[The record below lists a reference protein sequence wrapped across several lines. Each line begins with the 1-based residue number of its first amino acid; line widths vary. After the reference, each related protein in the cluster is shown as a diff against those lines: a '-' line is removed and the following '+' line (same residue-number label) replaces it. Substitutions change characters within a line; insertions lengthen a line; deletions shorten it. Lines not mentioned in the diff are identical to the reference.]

1 MFIHNEIRKNL
12 SLFSDICKNHGIK
25 SLYAFGSSVTE
36 QFNPQRSDIDLLV
49 EMEDMD
55 PLEKGEKLLSLWDKL
70 EDFFQRKVDLLT
82 QKSLKNPFL
91 LENIDKTKILL
102 MTMKEKKY
110 LSDMMRAISLIESFT
125 ANTRSYM
132 EYTVDLKTQSAVE
145 RQLAIIGEAL
155 NQYDKQPE
163 RISLNN
169 TRKIV
174 GFRNRIIHAYDSLD
188 DTLVWAIVVNHLP
201 DLKSEVKTL
210 LENC

>member
-55 PLEKGEKLLSLWDKL
+55 P
-70 EDFFQRKVDLLT
+70 FFQRKVDLLT

-102 MTMKEKKY
+102 YDNERKEV
-110 LSDMMRAISLIESFT
+110 F
-125 ANTRSYM
+125 
-132 EYTVDLKTQSAVE
+132 V
-145 RQLAIIGEAL
+145 
-155 NQYDKQPE
+155 
-163 RISLNN
+163 
-169 TRKIV
+169 
-174 GFRNRIIHAYDSLD
+174 
-188 DTLVWAIVVNHLP
+188 
-201 DLKSEVKTL
+201 
-210 LENC
+210 

>member
-102 MTMKEKKY
+102 
-110 LSDMMRAISLIESFT
+110 SDMMRATSLIESFT

-201 DLKSEVKTL
+201 ALKSEVKTL

>member
-25 SLYAFGSSVTE
+25 SLYAFGSSVTD

-49 EMEDMD
+49 GMEDMD

-102 MTMKEKKY
+102 YDNKRKEV
-110 LSDMMRAISLIESFT
+110 F
-125 ANTRSYM
+125 
-132 EYTVDLKTQSAVE
+132 V
-145 RQLAIIGEAL
+145 
-155 NQYDKQPE
+155 
-163 RISLNN
+163 
-169 TRKIV
+169 
-174 GFRNRIIHAYDSLD
+174 
-188 DTLVWAIVVNHLP
+188 
-201 DLKSEVKTL
+201 
-210 LENC
+210 

>member
-36 QFNPQRSDIDLLV
+36 QLV

-102 MTMKEKKY
+102 YDNERKEV
-110 LSDMMRAISLIESFT
+110 F
-125 ANTRSYM
+125 
-132 EYTVDLKTQSAVE
+132 V
-145 RQLAIIGEAL
+145 
-155 NQYDKQPE
+155 
-163 RISLNN
+163 
-169 TRKIV
+169 
-174 GFRNRIIHAYDSLD
+174 
-188 DTLVWAIVVNHLP
+188 
-201 DLKSEVKTL
+201 
-210 LENC
+210 